1 MHRRRDDTARCEIGA
16 DIRGVVRPQCQ
27 ETPVAV
33 ECQLGFADVVTI
45 VVVSQHAF
53 ATLGDPFD
61 WALDLARGPECQRIF
76 GIMPALHAKAAADL
90 TGDDAELGFGDVED
104 AASHVG
110 PCGVRALGADIERET
125 SEPIVPLA
133 DAAARLHRGGG
144 DAIEAQASDV
154 VSPGEGRL
162 DCGLV
167 ANREEEDWLHEHDGV
182 PRRLFEVLTRSVD
195 RLWRWPDRP

>member
-1 MHRRRDDTARCEIGA
+1 
-16 DIRGVVRPQCQ
+16 
-27 ETPVAV
+27 
-33 ECQLGFADVVTI
+33 
-45 VVVSQHAF
+45 
-53 ATLGDPFD
+53 
-61 WALDLARGPECQRIF
+61 
-76 GIMPALHAKAAADL
+76 
-90 TGDDAELGFGDVED
+90 LGFGDVED

-110 PCGVRALGADIERET
+110 PCGVRALGADIRRET

-195 RLWRWPDRP
+195 RLWRWPDRPWLPLAFSLRASRR